1 MSDQRDAVPDMS
13 GDLRRLKGLIGAE
26 EDAIARTDPSMLP
39 PLVLAYIGDAVYELW
54 VRMQLVRAGSRR
66 MAALHQE
73 VVHWVNAGSQAR
85 ILEAWEPAL
94 TDAEK
99 EIVRRGRNTKSG
111 VPKGATVADYRLS
124 TGLEALVGYLFLAGE
139 LDRLLELLS
148 MAAAADLS
156 AEEPSTDKGV

>member
-1 MSDQRDAVPDMS
+1 
-13 GDLRRLKGLIGAE
+13 
-26 EDAIARTDPSMLP
+26 MLP
-39 PLVLAYIGDAVYELW
+39 PLVLAYIGDAVFELW

-94 TDAEK
+94 TDEERDSQK
-99 EIVRRGRNTKSG
+99 GPQYQERCSQG
-111 VPKGATVADYRLS
+111 GATVADYRLS
-124 TGLEALVGYLFLAGE
+124 TGLEALVGYLFMAGE

-148 MAAAADLS
+148 MAVEVDLS
-156 AEEPSTDKGV
+156 AEEEARISTDKGV

>member
-1 MSDQRDAVPDMS
+1 VPDGS
-13 GDLRRLKGLIGAE
+13 EDVGRFKGLLGIE
-26 EDAIARTDPSMLP
+26 EAPLSQTDPSMLP
-39 PLVLAYIGDAVYELW
+39 PLVLAYIGDAVFELW

>member
-1 MSDQRDAVPDMS
+1 MSQGGFNLANQRDLVPDGS
-13 GDLRRLKGLIGAE
+13 EDVGRFKGLLGIE
-26 EDAIARTDPSMLP
+26 EAPLSQTDPSMLP
-39 PLVLAYIGDAVYELW
+39 PLVLAYIGDAVFELW
-54 VRMQLVRAGSRR
+54 VRMHGRNADGC
-66 MAALHQE
+66 AE

-94 TDAEK
+94 TDEEK

-124 TGLEALVGYLFLAGE
+124 TGLEVLVGYLFMAGE

-148 MAAAADLS
+148 MAVEVDLS
-156 AEEPSTDKGV
+156 AEEESTDKH